1 MHIDINTRRVETE
14 ACSGTWSLVCGGA
27 YKSLARPT
35 SRCRRTES
43 IVSLERGVCSC
54 CRIAS
59 HLLLQGMKWSTSG
72 DAREFNNIKT
82 RAVIEFFFP
91 ARQGAEGDSHH
102 SDRNMQKLFY
112 GSGTEESGGKSWS
125 SWPVGRNFGYTSTTK
140 GSSSAVQYMNLTGS
154 NDCYRLYSVG

>member
-82 RAVIEFFFP
+82 RAVIEFFP
-91 ARQGAEGDSHH
+91 CKARRRRKFTPFWQKHVETVLWVW
-102 SDRNMQKLFY
+102 DRRKWWKTLIDLASRKKFWIHIDHKRQQF
-112 GSGTEESGGKSWS
+112 SCPVHESYW
-125 SWPVGRNFGYTSTTK
+125 
-140 GSSSAVQYMNLTGS
+140 Q
-154 NDCYRLYSVG
+154 